1 MAKFSLCRENIAK
14 KHKKRRKNIMI
25 LFGSAATAARN
36 VRGEE
41 YFNKMI
47 EEAVKQKNLKSSNL
61 QTEKSQEESNAQE
74 LEKLVKRAVER
85 EGVSDYEVEQLV
97 LIYKDL
103 APEDTESPISIKM
116 LNKFLENV
124 VKLASPTGYAKLRK
138 FYNFREYTC
147 SEFKM
152 RKFEIWRENFF
163 KQFRTVEYCYKY
175 SKGFKDMAD
184 RISKKLK
191 APESMGTVE
200 RCKWLRI
207 WSVVLKDQGYYWK
220 DVVNGRI
227 DINQSKWFNKNFYFT
242 PEVMISMEKDCF
254 ENVPDGAL
262 LLEMIQKLIELYPED
277 LQKEIRKFG
286 ELDENIPDL
295 DCLKAEEIR
304 NKLKKKLFPVLW
316 VSGLGYYCSEQ
327 GIKAAKPEFL
337 ESAVKVYKDGN
348 LDGLETFEQEAIN
361 PYNNFLRENF
371 KCYELYA
378 ESIDDGYQRVL
389 AITSWDEL
397 KMYVEVY
404 KWLLENPEF
413 KFGPE
418 NKTLSEY
425 GIENLLD
432 EEPELNSEWFFQ
444 MGLVDSEEDI
454 NWELFDKIVN
464 GKDEIMSQYLK
475 GEISAGE
482 LYDALEFSTDMQAKL
497 CCNKKT
503 KLIPKEEAKMA
514 AALKRIKM
522 FGTTQAIKSDLIYL
536 EIFKYMLSEKPENLP
551 KSMVNLYGKI
561 FK

>member
-1 MAKFSLCRENIAK
+1 MEL
-14 KHKKRRKNIMI
+14 

-47 EEAVKQKNLKSSNL
+47 EEAVKQKNLKSSNI
-61 QTEKSQEESNAQE
+61 QTEKSQEESDAQE

-116 LNKFLENV
+116 LNEFFENV
-124 VKLASPTGYAKLRK
+124 VKPASPTGYAKLRK

-163 KQFRTVEYCYKY
+163 KQFRTVEHCYQY

-207 WSVVLKDQGYYWK
+207 WSVVLKDQGYHWK

-227 DINQSKWFNKNFYFT
+227 DINQSRWFNKNFYFT

-262 LLEMIQKLIELYPED
+262 LLEMIQNLIALYPED

-286 ELDENIPDL
+286 ELDENVPDL

-304 NKLKKKLFPVLW
+304 NKLKKKN
-316 VSGLGYYCSEQ
+316 VSCPLGFRIRLLLH
-327 GIKAAKPEFL
+327 GTGD
-337 ESAVKVYKDGN
+337 KD
-348 LDGLETFEQEAIN
+348 
-361 PYNNFLRENF
+361 R
-371 KCYELYA
+371 
-378 ESIDDGYQRVL
+378 
-389 AITSWDEL
+389 
-397 KMYVEVY
+397 
-404 KWLLENPEF
+404 
-413 KFGPE
+413 
-418 NKTLSEY
+418 
-425 GIENLLD
+425 
-432 EEPELNSEWFFQ
+432 
-444 MGLVDSEEDI
+444 
-454 NWELFDKIVN
+454 
-464 GKDEIMSQYLK
+464 
-475 GEISAGE
+475 
-482 LYDALEFSTDMQAKL
+482 
-497 CCNKKT
+497 
-503 KLIPKEEAKMA
+503 
-514 AALKRIKM
+514 
-522 FGTTQAIKSDLIYL
+522 
-536 EIFKYMLSEKPENLP
+536 
-551 KSMVNLYGKI
+551 
-561 FK
+561 

>member
-14 KHKKRRKNIMI
+14 KHKKEKFIMEL

-47 EEAVKQKNLKSSNL
+47 EEAVKQKNLKSSNI
-61 QTEKSQEESNAQE
+61 QTEKSQEESDAQE

-116 LNKFLENV
+116 LNEFFENV
-124 VKLASPTGYAKLRK
+124 VKPASPTGYAKLRK

-163 KQFRTVEYCYKY
+163 KQFRTVEYCYQY

-207 WSVVLKDQGYYWK
+207 WSVVLKDQGYHWK

-227 DINQSKWFNKNFYFT
+227 DINQSRWFNKNFYFT

-262 LLEMIQKLIELYPED
+262 LLEMIQNLIALYPED

-286 ELDENIPDL
+286 ELDENVPDL

-304 NKLKKKLFPVLW
+304 NKLKKKMFPVLW
-316 VSGLGYYCSEQ
+316 VSGLGYYCTEQ
-327 GIKAAKPEFL
+327 GIKTAKPEFL

-361 PYNNFLRENF
+361 PYNNFLREKF
-371 KCYELYA
+371 KCYELYT
-378 ESIDDGYQRVL
+378 ESIDEEYQRVL
-389 AITSWDEL
+389 AIISWDEL
-397 KMYVEVY
+397 KMYIEVY
-404 KWLLENPEF
+404 KWLSYHSDF
-413 KFGPE
+413 KFGPD

-425 GIENLLD
+425 GIDDMLL
-432 EEPELNSEWFFQ
+432 ELNSKWFLE
-444 MGLVDSEEDI
+444 MKLVCSEDDI
-454 NWELFDKIVN
+454 NWMLFEKIIN
-464 GKDEIMSQYLK
+464 GNEEYMAKYLK
-475 GEISAGE
+475 GELTAEDLFNAIG
-482 LYDALEFSTDMQAKL
+482 FSSVKQAKL
-497 CCNKKT
+497 CCNKET
-503 KLIPKEEAKMA
+503 KLILKEEEKMA
-514 AALKRIKM
+514 AALKRVKM
-522 FGTTQAIKSDLIYL
+522 FGTAQSIKSDLIYL

-551 KSMVNLYGKI
+551 KNMVNLYDKV

>member
-1 MAKFSLCRENIAK
+1 MAKFSLCREIAK
-14 KHKKRRKNIMI
+14 KNKKKEKLIMEL

-47 EEAVKQKNLKSSNL
+47 EEAVKQKNLKSSNI
-61 QTEKSQEESNAQE
+61 QTEKSQEESEEQK

-85 EGVSDYEVEQLV
+85 DGVSEYEVEQLV

-124 VKLASPTGYAKLRK
+124 VKPASPTGYAKLRK
-138 FYNFREYTC
+138 FYNFREYIC

-163 KQFRTVEYCYKY
+163 KQFRTVEYCYQY

-207 WSVVLKDQGYYWK
+207 WSVVLKDQGYHWK

-227 DINQSKWFNKNFYFT
+227 DINQSRWFNKNFYFT

-262 LLEMIQKLIELYPED
+262 LLEMIQNLIALYPED

-286 ELDENIPDL
+286 ELDENVPDL

-316 VSGLGYYCSEQ
+316 VSGLGYYCTEQ
-327 GIKAAKPEFL
+327 GIKTAKPEFL

-361 PYNNFLRENF
+361 PYNNFLREKF
-371 KCYELYA
+371 KCYELYT
-378 ESIDDGYQRVL
+378 ESIDEEYQRVL
-389 AITSWDEL
+389 AIISWDEL
-397 KMYVEVY
+397 KMYIEVY
-404 KWLLENPEF
+404 KWLSSHSDF
-413 KFGPE
+413 KFGPD

-425 GIENLLD
+425 GIDNMLL
-432 EEPELNSEWFFQ
+432 ELNSKWFLE
-444 MGLVDSEEDI
+444 MKLVCSEDDI
-454 NWELFDKIVN
+454 NWMLFEKIIN
-464 GKDEIMSQYLK
+464 GNEEYMAKYLK
-475 GEISAGE
+475 GELTAEDLFNAIG
-482 LYDALEFSTDMQAKL
+482 FSSVKQAKL
-497 CCNKKT
+497 CCNKET
-503 KLIPKEEAKMA
+503 KLILKEEEKMA
-514 AALKRIKM
+514 VALKRVKM
-522 FGTTQAIKSDLIYL
+522 FGTAQSIKSDLIYL

-551 KSMVNLYGKI
+551 KNMVNLYGKV

>member
-1 MAKFSLCRENIAK
+1 MEL
-14 KHKKRRKNIMI
+14 

-47 EEAVKQKNLKSSNL
+47 EEAVKQKNLKSSNI
-61 QTEKSQEESNAQE
+61 QTEKSQEESDAQE

-124 VKLASPTGYAKLRK
+124 VKPASPTGYAKLRK

-163 KQFRTVEYCYKY
+163 KQFRTVEYCYQY

-207 WSVVLKDQGYYWK
+207 WSVVLKDQGYHWK

-227 DINQSKWFNKNFYFT
+227 DINQSRWFNKNFYFT

-262 LLEMIQKLIELYPED
+262 LLEMIQNLIALYPED

-286 ELDENIPDL
+286 ELDENVPDL

-304 NKLKKKLFPVLW
+304 NKLKKKMFPVLW
-316 VSGLGYYCSEQ
+316 VSGLGYYCTEQ
-327 GIKAAKPEFL
+327 GIKTAKPEFL

-361 PYNNFLRENF
+361 PYNNFLREKF
-371 KCYELYA
+371 KCYELYT
-378 ESIDDGYQRVL
+378 ESIDEEYQRVL
-389 AITSWDEL
+389 AIISWDEL
-397 KMYVEVY
+397 KMYIEVY
-404 KWLLENPEF
+404 KWLSSHSDF
-413 KFGPE
+413 KFGPD

-425 GIENLLD
+425 GIDDMLL
-432 EEPELNSEWFFQ
+432 ELNSKWFLE
-444 MGLVDSEEDI
+444 MKLVCSEDDI
-454 NWELFDKIVN
+454 NWMLFEKIIN
-464 GKDEIMSQYLK
+464 GNEEYMAKYLK
-475 GEISAGE
+475 GELTAEDLFNAIG
-482 LYDALEFSTDMQAKL
+482 FSSVKQAKL
-497 CCNKKT
+497 CCNKET
-503 KLIPKEEAKMA
+503 KLILKEEEKMA
-514 AALKRIKM
+514 AALKRVKM
-522 FGTTQAIKSDLIYL
+522 FETAQSIKSDLIYL

-551 KSMVNLYGKI
+551 KNMVNLYGKV

>member
-1 MAKFSLCRENIAK
+1 
-14 KHKKRRKNIMI
+14 
-25 LFGSAATAARN
+25 
-36 VRGEE
+36 
-41 YFNKMI
+41 
-47 EEAVKQKNLKSSNL
+47 
-61 QTEKSQEESNAQE
+61 
-74 LEKLVKRAVER
+74 
-85 EGVSDYEVEQLV
+85 
-97 LIYKDL
+97 
-103 APEDTESPISIKM
+103 
-116 LNKFLENV
+116 
-124 VKLASPTGYAKLRK
+124 
-138 FYNFREYTC
+138 
-147 SEFKM
+147 
-152 RKFEIWRENFF
+152 
-163 KQFRTVEYCYKY
+163 
-175 SKGFKDMAD
+175 
-184 RISKKLK
+184 
-191 APESMGTVE
+191 
-200 RCKWLRI
+200 
-207 WSVVLKDQGYYWK
+207 
-220 DVVNGRI
+220 
-227 DINQSKWFNKNFYFT
+227 
-242 PEVMISMEKDCF
+242 MEKDCF

-262 LLEMIQKLIELYPED
+262 LLEMIQNLIALYPED

-286 ELDENIPDL
+286 ELDENVPDL

-304 NKLKKKLFPVLW
+304 NKLKKKMFPVLW
-316 VSGLGYYCSEQ
+316 VSGLGYYCTEQ
-327 GIKAAKPEFL
+327 GIKTAKPEFL

-418 NKTLSEY
+418 DKTLSEY

>member
-1 MAKFSLCRENIAK
+1 MEL
-14 KHKKRRKNIMI
+14 

-47 EEAVKQKNLKSSNL
+47 EEAVKQKNLKSSNI
-61 QTEKSQEESNAQE
+61 QTEKSQEESEEQK

-85 EGVSDYEVEQLV
+85 DGVSDYEVEQLV

-116 LNKFLENV
+116 LNEFFENV
-124 VKLASPTGYAKLRK
+124 VKPASPTGYAKLRK

-163 KQFRTVEYCYKY
+163 KQFRTVEYCYQY

-207 WSVVLKDQGYYWK
+207 WSVVLKDQGYHWK

-227 DINQSKWFNKNFYFT
+227 DINQSRWFNKNFYFT

-262 LLEMIQKLIELYPED
+262 LLEMIQNLIALYPED

-286 ELDENIPDL
+286 ELDENVPDL

-316 VSGLGYYCSEQ
+316 VSGLGYYCTEQ
-327 GIKAAKPEFL
+327 GIKTAKPEFL

-361 PYNNFLRENF
+361 PYNNFLREKF
-371 KCYELYA
+371 KCYELYT
-378 ESIDDGYQRVL
+378 ESIDEEYQRVL
-389 AITSWDEL
+389 AIISWDEL
-397 KMYVEVY
+397 KMYIEVY
-404 KWLLENPEF
+404 KWLSSHSDF
-413 KFGPE
+413 KFGPD

-425 GIENLLD
+425 GIDNMLL
-432 EEPELNSEWFFQ
+432 ELNSKWFLE
-444 MGLVDSEEDI
+444 MKLVCSEDDI
-454 NWELFDKIVN
+454 NWMLFEKIIN
-464 GKDEIMSQYLK
+464 GNEEYMAKYLK
-475 GEISAGE
+475 GELTAEDLFNAIG
-482 LYDALEFSTDMQAKL
+482 FSSVKQAKL
-497 CCNKKT
+497 CCNKET
-503 KLIPKEEAKMA
+503 KLILKEEEKMA
-514 AALKRIKM
+514 VALKRVKM
-522 FGTTQAIKSDLIYL
+522 FGTAQSIKSDLIYL

-551 KSMVNLYGKI
+551 KNMVNLYGKV